1 MSPDDIINN
10 YKEKLE
16 GQPSIGTVEKE
27 RVEAL
32 KKVSNAQVLARLA
45 ARIVAAYQ
53 ILADVSCGRRK
64 VPASKVALLVSGL
77 AYLALSF
84 DLVCDA
90 IPVAGLLDDGI
101 VLTWIFSQCADLFKN
116 DEPPEASKQER
127 RDETRECETSGKV

>member
-10 YKEKLE
+10 YKEKL
-16 GQPSIGTVEKE
+16 GGLPPLGTVEQE
-27 RVEAL
+27 RDETL
-32 KKVSNAQVLARLA
+32 KKAANAQVLARLA
-45 ARIVAAYQ
+45 ERIVAAYQ

-64 VPASKVALLVSGL
+64 VSASKVALLVSGL
-77 AYLALSF
+77 AYLALPL

-116 DEPPEASKQER
+116 DEPPETSK
-127 RDETRECETSGKV
+127 

>member
-1 MSPDDIINN
+1 MIPQLVLAVKSQEPLTQRKKESMSPDDIINN

-53 ILADVSCGRRK
+53 ILADVSRGRSK
-64 VPASKVALLVSGL
+64 VPAAKRV
-77 AYLALSF
+77 
-84 DLVCDA
+84 
-90 IPVAGLLDDGI
+90 
-101 VLTWIFSQCADLFKN
+101 
-116 DEPPEASKQER
+116 PPGM
-127 RDETRECETSGKV
+127 CG

>member
-10 YKEKLE
+10 YKERLG
-16 GQPSIGTVEKE
+16 GQPSIKTVEQE
-27 RVEAL
+27 RCETL
-32 KKVSNAQVLARLA
+32 KKVANAQVLARLA
-45 ARIVAAYQ
+45 ERIVAAYQ

-77 AYLALSF
+77 AYLALPF

-116 DEPPEASKQER
+116 DEPPGPSN
-127 RDETRECETSGKV
+127 